1 MNSSKI
7 YRPNVAAIILSP
19 SYPSACEIFI
29 GERSDIAGA
38 WQFPQGGIDEGETP
52 KEALYRELEEEIGTN
67 QVEII
72 AQYPESKNADSANAG
87 GLASK
92 TGADSASLAKADSAK
107 IDSASLDSSQNSSAK
122 SASLDSASLD
132 SVLHSAKADSAPES
146 SWIYYDYPPHIAESK
161 APFCGQKQKYFLVK
175 LKEGAQI
182 DLNTPEPEF
191 ARYEFV
197 AIDKALQKISG
208 FKAGVYREVLAY
220 FQKKGYLSC

>member
-1 MNSSKI
+1 MSSSKI

-19 SYPSACEIFI
+19 SYPQSCEIFI

-72 AQYPESKNADSANAG
+72 AQYPESKNADSANACNSVD
-87 GLASK
+87 LASK
-92 TGADSASLAKADSAK
+92 TG
-107 IDSASLDSSQNSSAK
+107 
-122 SASLDSASLD
+122 
-132 SVLHSAKADSAPES
+132 ADSAPES